1 MKIGI
6 SNDHHGVE
14 LKNKIIK
21 YLHERGIECINFGT
35 NDNESVDY
43 VEYAVKLCTAINEK
57 QVDLGILICGTGI
70 GMSIAA
76 NKMKGI
82 RCGKVS
88 TVREAALTKEHN
100 MANVIA
106 LSEYTENVEE
116 IVDAFINTK
125 MKVQNIILLNDAI
138 TNTLKNILTD
148 ILNSIINYG
157 CILVTVGFVLIILS
171 NLIHNIRKY
180 RVKET

>member
-14 LKNKIIK
+14 LKNKIMK
-21 YLHERGIECINFGT
+21 YLHEKSIECINFGT

-76 NKMKGI
+76 NKIKGI

-88 TVREAALTKEHN
+88 TVREATLTKEHN

-106 LSEYTENVEE
+106 LSEYTENAEE

-125 MKVQNIILLNDAI
+125 YS
-138 TNTLKNILTD
+138 TEER
-148 ILNSIINYG
+148 
-157 CILVTVGFVLIILS
+157 
-171 NLIHNIRKY
+171 HIR
-180 RVKET
+180 RIKEIAQLEK

>member
-21 YLHERGIECINFGT
+21 YLHEKGIECINFGT

-57 QVDLGILICGTGI
+57 KVDLGILICGTGI

-76 NKMKGI
+76 NKIKGI

-88 TVREAALTKEHN
+88 TVREATLTKEHN

-106 LSEYTENVEE
+106 LSEYTENAEE

-125 MKVQNIILLNDAI
+125 YS
-138 TNTLKNILTD
+138 TEER
-148 ILNSIINYG
+148 
-157 CILVTVGFVLIILS
+157 
-171 NLIHNIRKY
+171 HIRRIEEIDQLEK
-180 RVKET
+180 

>member
-14 LKNKIIK
+14 LKNKIMK
-21 YLHERGIECINFGT
+21 YLHEKSIECINFGT

-57 QVDLGILICGTGI
+57 KVDLGILICGTGI

-76 NKMKGI
+76 NKIKGI

-88 TVREAALTKEHN
+88 TVREATLTKEHN

-106 LSEYTENVEE
+106 LSEYTENLEE
-116 IVDAFINTK
+116 IVYAFINTK
-125 MKVQNIILLNDAI
+125 YS
-138 TNTLKNILTD
+138 TEER
-148 ILNSIINYG
+148 
-157 CILVTVGFVLIILS
+157 
-171 NLIHNIRKY
+171 HIR
-180 RVKET
+180 RIKEIAQLEK

>member
-21 YLHERGIECINFGT
+21 YLHEKGIECINFGT
-35 NDNESVDY
+35 NDSESVDY

-76 NKMKGI
+76 NKIKGI

-88 TVREAALTKEHN
+88 TVREATLTKEHN

-125 MKVQNIILLNDAI
+125 YS
-138 TNTLKNILTD
+138 TEER
-148 ILNSIINYG
+148 
-157 CILVTVGFVLIILS
+157 
-171 NLIHNIRKY
+171 HIRRIEEIDQLEK
-180 RVKET
+180 

>member
-21 YLHERGIECINFGT
+21 YLHGKGIECINFGT

-76 NKMKGI
+76 NQIKGI

-88 TVREAALTKEHN
+88 TVREAELTKEHN

-116 IVDAFINTK
+116 IVDAFINTE
-125 MKVQNIILLNDAI
+125 
-138 TNTLKNILTD
+138 
-148 ILNSIINYG
+148 Y
-157 CILVTVGFVLIILS
+157 S
-171 NLIHNIRKY
+171 NEERHIRRIEEIAQLEK
-180 RVKET
+180 

>member
-21 YLHERGIECINFGT
+21 YLHEKGIECINFGT

-57 QVDLGILICGTGI
+57 KVDLGILICGTGI

-76 NKMKGI
+76 NKIKGI

-88 TVREAALTKEHN
+88 TVREATLTKEHN

-125 MKVQNIILLNDAI
+125 YS
-138 TNTLKNILTD
+138 TEER
-148 ILNSIINYG
+148 
-157 CILVTVGFVLIILS
+157 
-171 NLIHNIRKY
+171 HIRRIEEIAQLEK
-180 RVKET
+180 

>member
-21 YLHERGIECINFGT
+21 YLHEKGIECINFGT

-76 NKMKGI
+76 NKIKGI

-88 TVREAALTKEHN
+88 TVREATLTKEHN

-125 MKVQNIILLNDAI
+125 YS
-138 TNTLKNILTD
+138 TEER
-148 ILNSIINYG
+148 
-157 CILVTVGFVLIILS
+157 
-171 NLIHNIRKY
+171 HIR
-180 RVKET
+180 RIKEIAQLEK